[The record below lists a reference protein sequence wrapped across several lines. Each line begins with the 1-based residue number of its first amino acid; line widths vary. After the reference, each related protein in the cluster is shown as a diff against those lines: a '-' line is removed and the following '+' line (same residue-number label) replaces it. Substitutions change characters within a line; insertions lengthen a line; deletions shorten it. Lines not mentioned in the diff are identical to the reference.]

1 MECEM
6 AEKRREALIIRM
18 GRAVS
23 RVSGTYAKAEKLM
36 GLNPYLTKVLYALS
50 FEGSITQSEI
60 CDAYE
65 MPKQTV
71 NNIAKRLIEKGLAE
85 IRCGDTNHKNK
96 PIALTEDGV
105 AFADHVLTPMLLFEK
120 RVLSDMGEESYE
132 RLIALLEQEADSIE
146 WALAQGDL
154 REEAACGIEE
164 R

>member
-6 AEKRREALIIRM
+6 AEKRREELIIRM

-65 MPKQTV
+65 MPK
-71 NNIAKRLIEKGLAE
+71 
-85 IRCGDTNHKNK
+85 
-96 PIALTEDGV
+96 
-105 AFADHVLTPMLLFEK
+105 
-120 RVLSDMGEESYE
+120 
-132 RLIALLEQEADSIE
+132 
-146 WALAQGDL
+146 
-154 REEAACGIEE
+154 
-164 R
+164 